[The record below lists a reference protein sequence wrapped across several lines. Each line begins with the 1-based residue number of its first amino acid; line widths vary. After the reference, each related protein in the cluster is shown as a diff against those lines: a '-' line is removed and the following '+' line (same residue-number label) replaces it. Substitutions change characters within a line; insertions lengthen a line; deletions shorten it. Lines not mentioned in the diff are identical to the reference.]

1 MSLRFNKQTRRPG
14 RDREPTHQTSRR
26 TDAAAAI
33 TNQQLGSQ
41 ASSNNQPNSNRRR
54 ARSNSLPFRVVWGTP
69 RSCSSQVIKKAIC
82 ALLPNTT
89 WQSVQVKSSQR
100 QRGSRWIW
108 WHTIIAPE
116 GVMATIDQVWHTL
129 EAKTCWSLRS
139 SLANNS
145 SNPRHLHSASGQPVE
160 AEVGVSTDDP
170 PPHQLEQRVPPSSR
184 ESFPCTEPASCPT
197 STGGAEAITL
207 PVPLSQSWK
216 N

>member
-1 MSLRFNKQTRRPG
+1 MSLLFNKQTRRPD
-14 RDREPTHQTSRR
+14 RDREPTRQTSHR

-100 QRGSRWIW
+100 QRESRWIW

-129 EAKTCWSLRS
+129 EAKTCWSLR
-139 SLANNS
+139 
-145 SNPRHLHSASGQPVE
+145 Q
-160 AEVGVSTDDP
+160 
-170 PPHQLEQRVPPSSR
+170 QLFQ
-184 ESFPCTEPASCPT
+184 PT
-197 STGGAEAITL
+197 SSTFSVRSTSRSGSGS
-207 PVPLSQSWK
+207 V
-216 N
+216 NR